1 MPSLR
6 SDGLPVEL
14 APGVTISTP
23 GLEGEAVVHDDVGT
37 TRSLAFTAPA
47 FESALA
53 AHGFET
59 LRTIEIDEARETF
72 APPGVSR
79 TTRYDEDAMVLELPA
94 PNAEYRQVVLM
105 QDEAG
110 VMTWSFA
117 EVPDVA
123 AVAAT
128 RGGATETFVLRRY
141 VPPQPP
147 PGTQRGLLGAI
158 GTKVIKALAFP
169 IHEIAGAVA
178 TAFAQKWEANN
189 RPYGLR
195 AVTAETYGV
204 ERGGTAPDAA
214 AWAAYEG
221 KPSLLLVHGTFSTS
235 PSTYG
240 MLPRAI
246 FDALSA
252 AYEGRVLEFD
262 HPTMTE
268 TPRQNADWFL
278 QQIPEHGTFV
288 FDVLTHSRGG
298 LVARTIAEKSAD
310 LATPRNV
317 TIRTLVLTAAP
328 DSGTT
333 LSDAKYMGDFIDT
346 YTNLLNFF
354 PDSVPLDVFH
364 CILAAV
370 KEIAA
375 GALDH
380 LCGLQSMTPKGD
392 FQRWLNA
399 GPKGHGR
406 YYAIGSAFSPSD
418 SGLAHWAE
426 KRLMDTIFK
435 EDNDMVVPTGGVYGD
450 NGSGNFPIVTADR
463 LLFGTKD
470 GVWHCNY
477 FVQPRV
483 HAKLTS
489 WLPTP

>member
-14 APGVTISTP
+14 APGVSISTP

-37 TRSLAFTAPA
+37 TRALAFTAPL
-47 FESALA
+47 FETALA
-53 AHGFET
+53 QQGFET
-59 LRTIEIDEARETF
+59 LRTIEIDDTRETF
-72 APPGVSR
+72 TPPETSR
-79 TTRYDEDAMVLELPA
+79 TTKFDEDAMVLEVPA
-94 PNAEYRQVVLM
+94 PNAAFLQVVLM

-110 VMTWSFA
+110 VITWSFA
-117 EVPDVA
+117 ETPDTPA
-123 AVAAT
+123 LATT
-128 RGGATETFVLRRY
+128 RGGAAQTFVLRRY

-169 IHEIAGAVA
+169 IQEIAGAAA
-178 TAFAQKWEANN
+178 TAFAQKWEADN

-195 AVTAETYGV
+195 AVTAQTYGV
-204 ERGGTAPDAA
+204 ERGGTPPDPAT
-214 AWAAYEG
+214 WAAYDG
-221 KPSLLLVHGTFSTS
+221 KPVLLLVHGTFSTS

-240 MLPRAI
+240 MLPAAV
-246 FDALSA
+246 FTALA
-252 AYEGRVLEFD
+252 TAYEGRVLEFD

-268 TPRQNADWFL
+268 TPRQNAEWFL
-278 QQIPEHGTFV
+278 QQIPERGNFI

-298 LVARTIAEKSAD
+298 LVARTVAEKAAA
-310 LATPRNV
+310 LALQRNV
-317 TIRTLVLTAAP
+317 TIRTIVLTAVP
-328 DSGTT
+328 DNGTT
-333 LSDAKYMGDFIDT
+333 LSDAQYMGDFIDT

-380 LCGLQSMTPKGD
+380 LSGLQSMKPQGV
-392 FQRWLNA
+392 FQHWLNG
-399 GPKGHGR
+399 GPKGSSR

-418 SGLAHWAE
+418 AALADWAK

-435 EDNDMVVPTGGVYGD
+435 EDNDMVVPTAGVYDG
-450 NGSGNFPIVTADR
+450 NGSGCFPIVANDR
-463 LLFGTKD
+463 LLFGTND

-477 FVQPRV
+477 FAQPRV
-483 HAKLTS
+483 HDKLKS
-489 WLPTP
+489 WLP